1 MPFGHALRGG
11 SYGTSIFHFASKT
24 LSSIAVSWLHRKR
37 RQRKLTR
44 REKLLKLLAEEVAN
58 EPPPRKN

>member
-1 MPFGHALRGG
+1 MDSNF
-11 SYGTSIFHFASKT
+11 SFASKT

-44 REKLLKLLAEEVAN
+44 GR
-58 EPPPRKN
+58 RSF